1 MRPPSSSPLAPPS
14 HLLSSRNAETALDPC
29 GPSCGRG
36 AFRRYRKCAA
46 TVLGGMLSPVGFAVF
61 LVAAVVLVW
70 LNWRF
75 GLRMGFEVGRYV
87 TGALTLR
94 SNKVQNLGWIAGF
107 LVGCSLWLPLMIFNA
122 LAFKT
127 PYPVTKRRLT
137 PRRW

>member
-1 MRPPSSSPLAPPS
+1 
-14 HLLSSRNAETALDPC
+14 
-29 GPSCGRG
+29 
-36 AFRRYRKCAA
+36 
-46 TVLGGMLSPVGFAVF
+46 MLSPVGFAVF